1 MAQVH
6 RTASITRLDTALL
19 HIRNT
24 NWSRARQVLSM
35 ALTAVTGGSFGMR
48 RSHARFKIQRQ
59 SGRPTARFF
68 CAIARLQRLDYEI
81 LAQRRSKNR
90 PQYRLVRR
98 PTEVTEAPLHKFRS
112 IHARMVSSHLSPIA
126 SWPVSTP
133 YTAVI
138 SRTHTFLSQQFPYE
152 LIG

>member
-59 SGRPTARFF
+59 SGRPTALLLRDST
-68 CAIARLQRLDYEI
+68 LQRLDYEI

-112 IHARMVSSHLSPIA
+112 THARMVSSHLSPIA

-138 SRTHTFLSQQFPYE
+138 SHTHTFLSQQFPYE